1 MITHPI
7 SLAIPRGRATFAVLP
22 LYVAFG
28 AVLGFIQTALPAILQ
43 REGVP
48 LTLVG
53 FATLLFLP
61 FGLSALWAPLVDR
74 YGSERFGRRRG
85 WILVCQGIVVA
96 VLLSCAALEPH
107 TAMLLLLPM
116 GVAAATMDVALDG
129 FLVET
134 ARDDAERALRGPL
147 KVGGVYGG
155 MLIGSTAILA
165 IYERLGWTNAILVLA
180 ALSLL
185 APLGFARA
193 CEPGDDGR
201 LRRPWPKLSALTRRS
216 NGLRLVV
223 SSIALGIA
231 LGLGISGFRLLLVAI
246 GLPLASIGVA
256 FGVAGGLAAIVGA
269 AFAGILGRTLGSSA
283 TLAASGTGL
292 ALLLSLA
299 AAAGTAFPAMGL
311 MASAFVAACYAAY
324 AILYSALCAL
334 AMRTCASDQA
344 ATDYA
349 LFQSGW
355 TLAGI
360 AGGALSGL
368 AVAALGW
375 PVVFLVA
382 ALGVATSALVAS
394 TTRPATPAVEGVQ
407 P

>member
-1 MITHPI
+1 MITRPI
-7 SLAIPRGRATFAVLP
+7 SLGRATFAVLP

-28 AVLGFIQTALPAILQ
+28 ALLGFIQTALPAILQ

-96 VLLSCAALEPH
+96 ALLICAALEPH

-180 ALSLL
+180 ALALL
-185 APLGFARA
+185 APLGFARD
-193 CEPGDDGR
+193 CEPGGGGR
-201 LRRPWPKLSALTRRS
+201 LRRPWPTLSALTRRPK
-216 NGLRLVV
+216 GLRLVV
-223 SSIALGIA
+223 SSVALGSA

-269 AFAGILGRTLGSSA
+269 AFAGVLGRTLGSSA

-299 AAAGTAFPAMGL
+299 AAAGTAFPATGL
-311 MASAFVAACYAAY
+311 IASAFVAACYAAY

-349 LFQSGW
+349 IVQSGW

-360 AGGALSGL
+360 AGGVLSGL

-375 PVVFLVA
+375 PAVFLVA

-394 TTRPATPAVEGVQ
+394 TTRSATPAVEGGR